1 MLYQYMKWH
10 SSDYARKIE
19 AGVEMKVY
27 LYIFYLHVLW
37 VPIQL
42 HVWTRLSQQLFSETK
57 KQTKNMIVNFTTEC
71 MALAV
76 CTSF

>member
-10 SSDYARKIE
+10 SLDYARKIE

-42 HVWTRLSQQLFSETK
+42 HVWTRLSQLFSETK
-57 KQTKNMIVNFTTEC
+57 
-71 MALAV
+71 
-76 CTSF
+76 